1 MYKKGIISLVAATTF
16 LVSGCQ
22 SEEKADSKTVETD
35 KGSNQEAGN
44 NTAVKTNEDSSNNQS
59 PKNTTGGTTGTDQS
73 TVEGSSHA
81 STVHKN
87 SNPQNS
93 NNSNTVSND
102 TSVTKEIAEL
112 VMDDYINGLTTAINT
127 GQFSNVAHA
136 LKGSLYND
144 QQSLVSN
151 LYKKGIKEKWVN
163 YSVVGVNKAGDSS
176 DGPLYKIQTV
186 ETISV
191 IQPDGSQKTNKYNWV
206 YTAVL
211 TDDSGLYLTDIA
223 KNGPITTLSKT
234 GPTNASSTNNSA
246 TTSSSSTSSTK
257 EQYLSLL
264 NETAAHEQPLSD
276 MDSDYKRREVSGNNY
291 QMWDKVLNQI
301 YGDLKNQ
308 LPSSEMNDLTIKQ
321 RQWIKDRDA
330 SAQATFDD
338 NGGGTLS
345 YAEKARVL
353 HEMTRERCYFLV
365 NNYIK

>member
-1 MYKKGIISLVAATTF
+1 MYTKGIISLLAATTF

-22 SEEKADSKTVETD
+22 SEEKADSKTVETE

-44 NTAVKTNEDSSNNQS
+44 NTAVKTNEDSSNNQA
-59 PKNTTGGTTGTDQS
+59 PEENTTGGTTGTDQS

-81 STVHKN
+81 SAVYKN

-93 NNSNTVSND
+93 NNSNTASND
-102 TSVTKEIAEL
+102 ASVTKEIAEL

-151 LYKKGIKEKWVN
+151 LYKKGIKEKWVS
-163 YSVVGVNKAGDSS
+163 YSVVRVNKAGYSS
-176 DGPLYKIQTV
+176 DGSLYKIKTV

-211 TDDSGLYLTDIA
+211 TDDSGLYLTHIA
-223 KNGPITTLSKT
+223 KNGPITTVSKT
-234 GPTNASSTNNSA
+234 GPTNAPSTNNLA
-246 TTSSSSTSSTK
+246 TTSTK

-276 MDSDYKRREVSGNNY
+276 MDGDYKRREVSGTNY

-321 RQWIKDRDA
+321 RQWIKD
-330 SAQATFDD
+330 